1 MDARLESF
9 VKMADFV
16 GREKEDARIEFE
28 HSKEDRDNAVATHV
42 LAVTSLEKD
51 VGFIEL
57 EKYRISTYREDP
69 QTSRLSSSCV
79 SIQGL
84 TE

>member
-28 HSKEDRDNAVATHV
+28 HSKEDRDHAVATHV
-42 LAVTSLEKD
+42 LAITSLKKD

-57 EKYRISTYREDP
+57 EKYRISTYRGVSTNVKVIIIVLIRPED
-69 QTSRLSSSCV
+69 
-79 SIQGL
+79 
-84 TE
+84 